1 MKIIEIE
8 PLDNGA
14 LRNQSGNMRTVP
26 EGWAVIPPEIYIPDS
41 FPFVDITVE
50 NGVVTAMTAR
60 EVPAPEP
67 QPPAPKTTEERI
79 AELENALCDLDAANE
94 EAHATYETALCDL
107 DEAMNGGTV

>member
-14 LRNQSGNMRTVP
+14 HRNQSGDMRTVS
-26 EGWAVIPPEIYIPDS
+26 EGWAVIPAEVYIPDS
-41 FPFVDITVE
+41 FPFVDIVVE

-67 QPPAPKTTEERI
+67 QPPTPKTAEERL
-79 AELENALCDLDAANE
+79 ADLENALCELDMEVNR
-94 EAHATYETALCDL
+94 
-107 DEAMNGGTV
+107 